1 MGRTSKV
8 VVCGMKGVGKTAI
21 LHQVIYGNVTTKTE
35 FYPTIEDIYVANIEC
50 DKGTREKVRFY
61 DTAGIEQSHTSTA
74 NGTTNQQLPR
84 HYLAWADGY
93 ILVYDTE
100 KSESLDILVALKKDI
115 DRNKD
120 KKEVIITVIANKTKE
135 VENNGFESTISK
147 ATAWC
152 NREKLR
158 HFTVSAFERKSLYEP
173 FVYITNKLNP
183 SPNKSTFTPLSM
195 TRKVLKDSVG

>member
-1 MGRTSKV
+1 M
-8 VVCGMKGVGKTAI
+8 
-21 LHQVIYGNVTTKTE
+21 
-35 FYPTIEDIYVANIEC
+35 
-50 DKGTREKVRFY
+50 RFY

-74 NGTTNQQLPR
+74 SGTTNQQLPR
-84 HYLAWADGY
+84 HYLSSADGY
-93 ILVYDTE
+93 ALIYDTE
-100 KSESLDILVALKKDI
+100 KSTSLDILVSIKKDI

-120 KKEVIITVIANKTKE
+120 KKEVTVIVIANKTKE

-158 HFTVSAFERKSLYEP
+158 HFTVNAMDRKSLYEP
-173 FVYITNKLNP
+173 FVYIASKLNP
-183 SPNKSTFTPLSM
+183 SPNKSSFTPLSM